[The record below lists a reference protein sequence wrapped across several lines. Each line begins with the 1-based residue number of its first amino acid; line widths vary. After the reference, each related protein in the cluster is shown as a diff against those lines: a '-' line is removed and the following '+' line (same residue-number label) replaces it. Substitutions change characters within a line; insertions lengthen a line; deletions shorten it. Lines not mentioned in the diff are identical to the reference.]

1 MKRSNKIK
9 RRIAMKAKRIMIEIS
24 SAITML
30 LMSTTGAFAADTHKV
45 YSSGILV
52 LLFLGFCALV
62 VVMQTIPAMMHL
74 YGMIKGATSKKSEL
88 AEVKSH

>member
-1 MKRSNKIK
+1 MN
-9 RRIAMKAKRIMIEIS
+9 AKRTMIEIS

-30 LMSTTGAFAADTHKV
+30 LMTTTGAHAAAAGQKV

-62 VVMQTIPAMMHL
+62 VVLQMIPAMMHI
-74 YGMIKGATSKKSEL
+74 YGMIKGVASKKSVK
-88 AEVKSH
+88 AEVNAH